1 MRLGIIR
8 RDPRNSESS
17 WLVMLILSALERD
30 EAKIEERNRNGT
42 FLTALLQVIFVLVT
56 NLPIIARR
64 LLANYTQRLF

>member
-1 MRLGIIR
+1 
-8 RDPRNSESS
+8 
-17 WLVMLILSALERD
+17 MLILSALERD